1 MTEVASTALAKCTAL
16 PYNKL
21 MEFIEATAFTKY
33 LYDYLSE
40 DEYLG
45 LQSFLLQY
53 PESGKVVRGSGGVR
67 KVRWAMS
74 GKGKSGGVRVIYYF
88 KKQDVEIWLLTIYSK
103 NEVENIPAHVLRQ
116 IAKEIEDV

>member
-1 MTEVASTALAKCTAL
+1 
-16 PYNKL
+16 

-33 LYDYLSE
+33 FYDYLSE

-53 PESGKVVRGSGGVR
+53 PESGKVVPGSGGVR

-74 GKGKSGGVRVIYYF
+74 GRGKSGGVRVIYYF
-88 KKQDVEIWLLTIYSK
+88 KKQDDEIWLLTIYSK
-103 NEVENIPAHVLRQ
+103 NEVANIPSHVLRQ
-116 IAKEIEDV
+116 IAKEIENV

>member
-1 MTEVASTALAKCTAL
+1 
-16 PYNKL
+16 
-21 MEFIEATAFTKY
+21 MELIEATAFTKH

-53 PESGKVVRGSGGVR
+53 PESGKIVRSSGGVR

-74 GKGKSGGVRVIYYF
+74 GQGKSGGVRVIYYI
-88 KKQDVEIWLLTIYSK
+88 KKKDDEIWLLTIYSK
-103 NEVENIPAHVLRQ
+103 NEVENIPPHVLRQ
-116 IAKEIEDV
+116 IAKEIENV